1 MKAMDI
7 KAHGGEE
14 CFERKQVSEDF
25 YGSLY
30 SKSGFRNIE
39 PDELVLY
46 SAKANEGIEVEY
58 VEEGKNSNSLYS
70 MENLDKKR

>member
-1 MKAMDI
+1 MDI

-30 SKSGFRNIE
+30 SKSGLEI
-39 PDELVLY
+39 
-46 SAKANEGIEVEY
+46 
-58 VEEGKNSNSLYS
+58 
-70 MENLDKKR
+70 